1 MKNIIII
8 LIFAIA
14 PIGFAQSLFEKYED
28 MDNVSSVVVN
38 QKMFGMLAEMQI
50 KTNDPEA
57 DTFLEQVKTLKN
69 LTVYTTD
76 DLTVSK
82 AIISDVDRYIKSSS
96 LEELMRI
103 KDGDK
108 NIKFYVQS
116 GRDDNH
122 VSELLMLVNGLTK
135 ASDARDIK
143 LGGEKRIVETIL
155 LSLTGDID
163 LRNVSKLTT
172 QLNLPG
178 GEQLKKASKITYAFI
193 CSWSGCFYF
202 SLFFR
207 L

>member
-1 MKNIIII
+1 MSKFNIMKNIIII

-82 AIISDVDRYIKSSS
+82 AIILDVDRYIKSSS

-172 QLNLPG
+172 QLNVPG
-178 GEQLKKASKITYAFI
+178 GEQLKKASKK
-193 CSWSGCFYF
+193 
-202 SLFFR
+202 
-207 L
+207 